1 MGGADRFAIGAT
13 DQLGH
18 ARPSPA
24 GTNADIGAVE
34 SSFAHSTQP
43 SDNNDTLTGTSGVD
57 DLNGQ
62 AGQDLILG
70 LGGKD
75 TLDGALGSDF
85 LEGGAGNDRLKGG
98 TGIDIAGYGDS
109 NAAATVDL
117 RGDASGDTDT
127 AKRGSETDTLT
138 GIEGAVGGGGNDRF
152 FGDGADNWF
161 QGGRGSDIFTGGA
174 GRDLYDLNR
183 IDASPVGSGRD
194 RITDFTHLGDKIDLA
209 GIDADTNS
217 GRQPGIS
224 LGGDVGARWSGR
236 GRLLHLG
243 RQHVHPTEHGRGRR
257 RRRGNPAQR
266 HQDADGNRLLP
277 QRPTSGAGLG
287 RMAKRPRP
295 RLPG

>member
-1 MGGADRFAIGAT
+1 MALLRADVTNPALGGADRFAIGAT

-98 TGIDIAGYGDS
+98 TGIDIAGYRDGDT
-109 NAAATVDL
+109 AVTVDL

-127 AKRGSETDTLT
+127 AKRGVVS
-138 GIEGAVGGGGNDRF
+138 
-152 FGDGADNWF
+152 
-161 QGGRGSDIFTGGA
+161 RGWWE
-174 GRDLYDLNR
+174 
-183 IDASPVGSGRD
+183 
-194 RITDFTHLGDKIDLA
+194 LA
-209 GIDADTNS
+209 EA
-217 GRQPGIS
+217 
-224 LGGDVGARWSGR
+224 A
-236 GRLLHLG
+236 
-243 RQHVHPTEHGRGRR
+243 
-257 RRRGNPAQR
+257 
-266 HQDADGNRLLP
+266 
-277 QRPTSGAGLG
+277 
-287 RMAKRPRP
+287 
-295 RLPG
+295 